1 MPAPAPAAIVPG
13 VIPTSHNK
21 STLHHVAI
29 GGESSVLDPSAAGG
43 AAPKRKIGRMKR
55 TKKVLEA
62 AMAGQ
67 MKGEEKDDAEEV
79 DAEEGKGTEEPET
92 KRARSEASASES

>member
-13 VIPTSHNK
+13 VIPTVHNK
-21 STLHHVAI
+21 STLHHIAV
-29 GGESSVLDPSAAGG
+29 GGESSVLDPAATGG

-67 MKGEEKDDAEEV
+67 ANEGDNGGDEDGEEGGEE
-79 DAEEGKGTEEPET
+79 DEPET
-92 KRARSEASASES
+92 KRAKSEASASES